1 MPNLDKVLFQFSGH
15 DVSLSQIIVLPIALL
30 LGYFLLNVLA
40 LLVLRSM
47 TKRGTNPDL
56 VQVTRRLLN
65 IAVLLVI
72 TLIGLQILKV
82 PLTAVAFISGAVAI
96 GIGFGAQNIINNFI
110 SGWIVIWERPI
121 RINDFIEVSG
131 VQGAVQEINTRS
143 TRLKRPDGVHLLI
156 PNAKLLEEIV
166 VNWTLVDRLLRC
178 VVRVGVAYGSDV
190 AAVKALLERLM
201 REQPNILQEP
211 APEVVFEDF
220 GDSALIFEAF
230 FWVQLSDVVRA
241 RTVRSDLRVAMDA
254 AFREAEISIAY
265 PQRDVHLE
273 GTLTVTPGHPGSLV

>member
-1 MPNLDKVLFQFSGH
+1 MPSLDQVLFQFSGQ
-15 DVSLSQIIVLPIALL
+15 DVSLNQILMLPIALL
-30 LGYFLLNVLA
+30 LGYFLLNFLA

-56 VQVTRRLLN
+56 VQVTRRLLH

-72 TLIGLQILKV
+72 TLIALQILKV
-82 PLTAVAFISGAVAI
+82 PLTAFAFISGAVAI
-96 GIGFGAQNIINNFI
+96 GVGFGAQNIINNFI

-131 VQGAVQEINTRS
+131 VQGSVQEINTRS

-156 PNAKLLEEIV
+156 PNANLLEEIV

-178 VVRVGVAYGSDV
+178 IVRVGVAYGSDV
-190 AAVKALLERLM
+190 AEVKSLLERLM
-201 REQPNILQEP
+201 RAQSDILVEP

-220 GDSALIFEAF
+220 GDSALIFDAY
-230 FWVQLSDVVRA
+230 FWIQLSDVVSA
-241 RTVRSDLRVAMDA
+241 RSVRSDLRLAIDA
-254 AFREAEISIAY
+254 AFRDAGISIAY
-265 PQRDVHLE
+265 PQRDVHLA
-273 GTLTVTPGHPGSLV
+273 GTLTVTPGAAAPLA

>member
-1 MPNLDKVLFQFSGH
+1 MSNLDKVLFQFSGH
-15 DVSLSQIIVLPIALL
+15 DVSVSQIIVLPITLL
-30 LGYFLLNVLA
+30 LGYFLLNLLA
-40 LLVLRSM
+40 LLVLRNM

-65 IAVLLVI
+65 ISVLLVI

-82 PLTAVAFISGAVAI
+82 PLTAFAFVSGAVAI
-96 GIGFGAQNIINNFI
+96 GVGFGAQNIINNFI
-110 SGWIVIWERPI
+110 RGWIVIWERPI

-131 VQGAVQEINTRS
+131 VQGSVQEINTRS

-166 VNWTLVDRLLRC
+166 VNWMLVDRLLRC

-190 AAVKALLERLM
+190 AEVKSLLERLM
-201 REQPNILQEP
+201 REQSNILLEP
-211 APEVVFEDF
+211 SPEVVFEDF
-220 GDSALIFEAF
+220 GDSALIFDAF

-241 RTVRSDLRVAMDA
+241 RTVRSDLRLAMDA
-254 AFREAEISIAY
+254 AFREAAISIAY

-273 GTLTVTPGHPGSLV
+273 GTLTVTPADR

>member
-1 MPNLDKVLFQFSGH
+1 MPSLDQVLFQFSGQ
-15 DVSLSQIIVLPIALL
+15 DVTLNQLLVLPIALL
-30 LGYFLLNVLA
+30 LGYFLLNFLA

-72 TLIGLQILKV
+72 TLIALQILKV
-82 PLTAVAFISGAVAI
+82 PLTAFVFISGAVAI
-96 GIGFGAQNIINNFI
+96 GVGFGAQNIINNFI

-131 VQGAVQEINTRS
+131 VQGSVQEINTRS

-178 VVRVGVAYGSDV
+178 IVRIGVAYGSDV
-190 AAVKALLERLM
+190 AEVKSLLERLM
-201 REQPNILQEP
+201 RAQSDILVEP

-220 GDSALIFEAF
+220 GDSALIFEAY
-230 FWVQLSDVVRA
+230 FWVQLSDTVSA
-241 RTVRSDLRVAMDA
+241 RTVRSDLRMAMDA
-254 AFREAEISIAY
+254 AFREAGISIAY
-265 PQRDVHLE
+265 PQRDVHLA
-273 GTLTVTPGHPGSLV
+273 GTLTVTPGRPSPLA